1 MKADVKELIGK
12 ILNTPVVVET
22 GTSGIWTYR
31 KWSDGTTEAWGYV
44 EGTTNSGGD
53 WEYIAVAPSFFLLAH
68 HMYIEATGWAF
79 SSASA
84 GVKYAYAYIVNNEWR
99 IDTWLRQGL
108 ASVSCGV
115 SYHIFGR
122 WK

>member
-1 MKADVKELIGK
+1 MKIDVKELIGK
-12 ILNTPVVVET
+12 MLNTPVVVET

-31 KWSDGTTEAWGYV
+31 KWSDGTAEAWGYAT
-44 EGTTNSGGD
+44 GTTNSGGD
-53 WEYIAVAPSFFLLAH
+53 WEYIAVAPSFFLITH
-68 HMYIEATGWAF
+68 HMYISATGWGYSNAN
-79 SSASA
+79 A